1 MSNSSAFNPAPV
13 SLLYVPG
20 HKGRA
25 LEKAL
30 GLPADMLIIDLED
43 AVPADVKGGARTGAA
58 AALAAGFPGKAVAIR
73 INGPDSVHHADD
85 LALLATIRPDA
96 VVLPKVDD
104 AAILDGLGTPA
115 DLPVFA
121 MIESPTGVFNARAIA
136 AHPRVAGLI
145 AGLND
150 LAHDLGLPDYHDRSA
165 MAVSIQMIVL
175 AARASGILAYDGVYN
190 AIDDAAGFAAEAA
203 DGHRL
208 GFDGK
213 TLIHPTQVS
222 PCNLAFAP
230 SPTAFAEAE
239 ALVAAFTGGAERY
252 EGRMIEDMHV
262 DSART
267 LLAREALRSER
278 RSGISAA

>member
-1 MSNSSAFNPAPV
+1 MTISHHLHPAPV

-20 HKGRA
+20 HKARA
-25 LEKAL
+25 LEKAR

-43 AVPADVKGGARTGAA
+43 AVPADSKGEARAGAA
-58 AALAAGFPGKAVAIR
+58 AAIAAGFPGKYVALR
-73 INGPDSVHHADD
+73 INGPDSAYHSDD
-85 LALLATIRPDA
+85 LALLGQVTPDA
-96 VVLPKVDD
+96 LVLPKVDE
-104 AAILDGLGTPA
+104 ATLLDTLATPA
-115 DLPVFA
+115 ALPLFA

-150 LAHDLGLPDYHDRSA
+150 LAHDLRLPDYHDRSA
-165 MAVSIQMIVL
+165 MALSIQMIVL
-175 AARASGILAYDGVYN
+175 AARAAGVLAYDGVYN
-190 AIDDAAGFAAEAA
+190 AIDDAGGFAAEAA

-213 TLIHPTQVS
+213 TLIHPSQVE

-230 SPTAFAEAE
+230 SAA
-239 ALVAAFTGGAERY
+239 ALDDAQAIIAAFSGGAERF

-262 DSART
+262 DSARQ
-267 LLAREALRSER
+267 LLAREALRVER
-278 RSGISAA
+278 RRGIAGA